1 MMRLFSAVAHALMRP
16 TSALVP
22 TRGASRTSAFITA
35 LLAAGC
41 LFAQQ
46 QTMHLT
52 LADAQRVAIQNN
64 PQYSAAKFTAAAAYQ
79 VPNQYR
85 ANYEPS
91 MFGNF
96 TSVGADNGSR
106 LAAGGLNNP
115 VVYNRVGSGLSV
127 SQLIT
132 DFGRTSNLVGM
143 SKLRAQAQDQVTER
157 SRAQILLDTT
167 RAYFAVLRAN
177 ALLTVANQTVD
188 ARQLVVDQVSALAES
203 KLKSTLDV
211 SFAKVNL
218 SDAKLLQIQAQNDV
232 KAAEAD
238 LSRAMGLPGQTA
250 FVLTEEPMPPA
261 LPDRVNDLIS
271 QALQNRPEVKELQLR
286 ESADQRFAKAEH
298 ALFYPTLGVIG
309 TAGFVPAGYA
319 AIPGRYGAVGL
330 NVSIPILNG
339 GLFRARQT
347 EAELTAK
354 ATESDLTNVENNVVR
369 DVRVAWLNATTAY
382 NRIALTQELL
392 TQAQLGLDLAQS
404 RYDLGLGSI
413 VELSQAQLNLTSAQ
427 IANTSAKYEYEA
439 EHANVEYQAGL
450 LR

>member
-1 MMRLFSAVAHALMRP
+1 MRLFQICPRACAAV
-16 TSALVP
+16 
-22 TRGASRTSAFITA
+22 

-41 LFAQQ
+41 LYGQQ

-64 PQYSAAKFTAAAAYQ
+64 PQYSAAKFTAGAAYQ

-85 ANYEPS
+85 ANYAPS
-91 MFGNF
+91 MSGNF

-106 LAAGGLNNP
+106 LAAGALNNP
-115 VVYNRVGSGLSV
+115 IVYNRVGSGLSV

-132 DFGRTSNLVGM
+132 DFGRTGNLVGM

-157 SRAQILLDTT
+157 SRAQILLDTS
-167 RAYFAVLRAN
+167 RAYFAVLRAE
-177 ALLTVANQTVD
+177 AVLTVANQTVD

-203 KLKSTLDV
+203 KLKSMLDV

-218 SDAKLLQIQAQNDV
+218 SDAKLLQVQAQNDV
-232 KAAEAD
+232 KAAEAE
-238 LSRAMGLPGQTA
+238 LSRALGLPGQTA
-250 FVLTEEPMPPA
+250 FMLSEEALPPA
-261 LPDRVNDLIS
+261 LPDRVDDLIS
-271 QALQNRPEVKELQLR
+271 QALQNRPEVKELELR
-286 ESADQRFAKAEH
+286 EGADQRFAKAEH
-298 ALFYPTLGVIG
+298 ALFYPTLGVVG

-319 AIPGRYGAVGL
+319 TIPGRYGAVGL
-330 NVSIPILNG
+330 NVTIPIFNG

-354 ATESDLTNVENNVVR
+354 ATASELSNIENTVVR
-369 DVRVAWLNATTAY
+369 DVRVAWLNATTAFD
-382 NRIALTQELL
+382 RIALTEELL
-392 TQAQLGLDLAQS
+392 QQAQLGLDLAQS

-427 IANTSAKYEYEA
+427 IANTSARYDYQSD
-439 EHANVEYQAGL
+439 HANVEYQAGL

>member
-1 MMRLFSAVAHALMRP
+1 MRYLPALF
-16 TSALVP
+16 T
-22 TRGASRTSAFITA
+22 I
-35 LLAAGC
+35 GC
-41 LFAQQ
+41 LYAQ

-52 LADAQRVAIQNN
+52 LAEAQQLAIKNN

-79 VPNQYR
+79 IPKEYR

-91 MFGNF
+91 MSGNF

-115 VVYNRVGSGLSV
+115 VVYDRVGSGLSV

-143 SKLRAQAQDQVTER
+143 SKLRALAQDQVTER
-157 SRAQILLDTT
+157 SRAQILLDTS
-167 RAYFAVLRAN
+167 RAYFAVLRAQ
-177 ALLTVANQTVD
+177 AVLTVANQTVQ

-218 SDAKLLQIQAQNDV
+218 SDAKLLQIRAQNDV
-232 KAAEAD
+232 KAAEAE
-238 LSRAMGLPGQTA
+238 LSRAMGLPGETG
-250 FVLTEEPMPPA
+250 FVLSEEPMPPL
-261 LPDRVNDLIS
+261 LPDRVNDLIG
-271 QALQNRPEVKELQLR
+271 QAMQTRPEIKELQLR
-286 ESADQRFAKAEH
+286 ESADERFARAEH
-298 ALFYPTLGVIG
+298 ALNYPTLGVIG
-309 TAGFVPAGYA
+309 TAGFVPTGYA
-319 AIPGRYGAVGL
+319 TIPGRYGAVGL
-330 NVSIPILNG
+330 NVSIPIFNG
-339 GLFRARQT
+339 GLFKARQT

-354 ATESDLTNVENNVVR
+354 ATNSDLNNVRNTVVR
-369 DVRVAWLNATTAY
+369 DVRIAWLNAMTAFD
-382 NRIALTQELL
+382 RMALTQELL
-392 TQAQLGLDLAQS
+392 QQAQLGFELAQS

-427 IANTSAKYEYEA
+427 IANTSAKYDYEA
-439 EHANVEYQAGL
+439 EHVNVEYQVGT